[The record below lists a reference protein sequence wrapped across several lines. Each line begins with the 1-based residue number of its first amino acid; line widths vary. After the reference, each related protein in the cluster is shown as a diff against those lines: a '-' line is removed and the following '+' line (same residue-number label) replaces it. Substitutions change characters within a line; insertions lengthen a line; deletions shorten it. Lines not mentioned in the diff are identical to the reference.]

1 MFNSQYIDEI
11 FVDLFDVIQNDI
23 HNYHSMFQH
32 NDRSAMHSFNTTL
45 TKGQA
50 LTESQANYVIKLLT
64 KYRKVLTPIFD
75 YRDLLDSPKWS
86 KPFRIVDLTRRIWV
100 ELEQKKVTLVLKF
113 PYSVKESF
121 DEEIVNTNSD
131 NRIYS
136 QWDPERKVRQVNP
149 YDVNIL
155 KLNNWLEEHNFEID
169 DSYENFTASVDEIL
183 NNEDEIIPYSIIEN
197 NSVHLVNAI
206 PSAQEYFENNKTSNI
221 DNDLLLAKLMG
232 FQFIGKDDT
241 IAKKISS
248 SASTKFRI
256 PDIGRAI
263 DFSESI
269 QGTKVII
276 LDRASDYKEW
286 LLKFHTFLINH
297 NIDVNKFVLCH
308 RENNKTNP
316 NFNQWVKDSGFG
328 GKTDSAEYLIFLHRP
343 KKWLFSSE
351 TDVKIVF
358 TTGLWDSRDNITRSF
373 VDSIGCDISISE
385 AKPTNVEDS
394 YPFEFRNNWSNRKRV
409 EL

>member
-1 MFNSQYIDEI
+1 M
-11 FVDLFDVIQNDI
+11 
-23 HNYHSMFQH
+23 
-32 NDRSAMHSFNTTL
+32 
-45 TKGQA
+45 
-50 LTESQANYVIKLLT
+50 
-64 KYRKVLTPIFD
+64 
-75 YRDLLDSPKWS
+75 
-86 KPFRIVDLTRRIWV
+86 
-100 ELEQKKVTLVLKF
+100 
-113 PYSVKESF
+113 
-121 DEEIVNTNSD
+121 
-131 NRIYS
+131 
-136 QWDPERKVRQVNP
+136 
-149 YDVNIL
+149 
-155 KLNNWLEEHNFEID
+155 
-169 DSYENFTASVDEIL
+169 
-183 NNEDEIIPYSIIEN
+183 
-197 NSVHLVNAI
+197 HLVNAI

-248 SASTKFRI
+248 SSSTKFRI

-286 LLKFHTFLINH
+286 LLKFHTFLINP

-328 GKTDSAEYLIFLHRP
+328 GKTDGAEYLIFLHRP

-394 YPFEFRNNWSNRKRV
+394 HPFEFRNNWSNRKRV